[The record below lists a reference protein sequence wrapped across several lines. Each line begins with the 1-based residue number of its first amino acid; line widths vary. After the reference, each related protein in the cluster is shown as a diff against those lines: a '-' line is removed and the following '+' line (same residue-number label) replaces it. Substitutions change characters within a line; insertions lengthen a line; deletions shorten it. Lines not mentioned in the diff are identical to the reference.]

1 MKPVTGG
8 IVVAAVLI
16 TALAGCARTT
26 DGASAQDTTK
36 SSAEAATTTTH
47 ATSPAPAG
55 SSTATSEEFTL
66 PAYGVEPT
74 TTRALAPGET
84 TCEPDGGAANTVDA
98 TGAAPGSP
106 TAIVAVPDGFT
117 SAPGTGDTALTM
129 TGPDGLTATVTITPT
144 TLDAA
149 AAFQQ
154 YADQRTAK
162 ASINSVSVLPG
173 DLCGYSGQELMGI
186 LADKPGDGIDYADR
200 IVHVWTASGDYLI
213 AIALQG
219 PNGAPGLDAAKSV
232 ALADFGIR
240 MP

>member
-1 MKPVTGG
+1 MHPATSR
-8 IVVAAVLI
+8 IVVAAVLV

-26 DGASAQDTTK
+26 DGASAEDTAK
-36 SSAEAATTTTH
+36 SSAEATATTH
-47 ATSPAPAG
+47 SASSSPVG

-84 TCEPDGGAANTVDA
+84 TCEPDGAAANSVDA

-106 TAIVAVPDGFT
+106 TVIVAVPEGFT
-117 SAPGTGDTALTM
+117 SAPGAGDTALTM
-129 TGPDGLTATVTITPT
+129 TGPDGLTGTVTITPT

-154 YADQRTAK
+154 YADQRTGQ

-173 DLCGYSGQELMGI
+173 DLCGYSGQTLMGI
-186 LADKPGDGIDYADR
+186 LADKPGEGIDYADR

-219 PNGAPGLDAAKSV
+219 PNGAPGLDDAKSV

>member
-1 MKPVTGG
+1 MNPTTRH
-8 IVVAAVLI
+8 IVIAAVLV

-26 DGASAQDTTK
+26 EGASAEDTAK
-36 SSAEAATTTTH
+36 SSAEATATTH
-47 ATSPAPAG
+47 SASSSPVG

-74 TTRALAPGET
+74 TTRALAPGEV
-84 TCEPDGGAANTVDA
+84 TCEPDAATSSTVDA

-154 YADQRTAK
+154 YADQRTAQ
-162 ASINSVSVLPG
+162 ATITSVSVLPA
-173 DLCGYSGQELMGI
+173 DLCGYSGQKLMGI
-186 LADKPGDGIDYADR
+186 LADKPGEGIDYEDR
-200 IVHVWTASGDYLI
+200 IVHVWTGAGDYLI
-213 AIALQG
+213 AIQVQG
-219 PNGAPGLDAAKSV
+219 PNGAPGLDDATSV

>member
-1 MKPVTGG
+1 MHA
-8 IVVAAVLI
+8 IVSRMIVPAVLI

-26 DGASAQDTTK
+26 EGASAEDTPA
-36 SSAEAATTTTH
+36 SSAASTTTTH
-47 ATSPAPAG
+47 PASPAPAG
-55 SSTATSEEFTL
+55 SSTTSSSEFTL

-74 TTRALAPGET
+74 TTRALAPGEI
-84 TCEPDGGAANTVDA
+84 TCEPDAAASHTVDA

-117 SAPGTGDTALTM
+117 SVPGTGDTAVTM

-154 YADQRTAK
+154 YADQRTAQ
-162 ASINSVSVLPG
+162 ATINSVSVLPG
-173 DLCGYSGQELMGI
+173 DLCGYSGQKLMGI
-186 LADKPGDGIDYADR
+186 LADKPGEGVDYTDR

-213 AIALQG
+213 AVQVQG

>member
-1 MKPVTGG
+1 MNPAAGRV
-8 IVVAAVLI
+8 VVAAVLV

-26 DGASAQDTTK
+26 DGSSAEDTAK
-36 SSAEAATTTTH
+36 SSAQATATTQR
-47 ATSPAPAG
+47 ASPSPAG

-66 PAYGVEPT
+66 PAYGVEST

-84 TCEPDGGAANTVDA
+84 TCEPDGAAANTVDA

-106 TAIVAVPDGFT
+106 TAIVAMPEGFT
-117 SAPGTGDTALTM
+117 SAPGTGDTALIM
-129 TGPDGLTATVTITPT
+129 AGPDGLTGTVTITPT

-154 YADQRTAK
+154 YADQRTGQ

-173 DLCGYSGQELMGI
+173 DLCGYSGQKLMGI
-186 LADKPGDGIDYADR
+186 LADKPGEGIDYADR
-200 IVHVWTASGDYLI
+200 IVHVWTGSGDYLI

-219 PNGAPGLDAAKSV
+219 PNGAPGLDDAKSV

>member
-1 MKPVTGG
+1 MNPTTRH
-8 IVVAAVLI
+8 IVIAAVLV

-26 DGASAQDTTK
+26 EGASAEDTAK
-36 SSAEAATTTTH
+36 SSAEATATTH
-47 ATSPAPAG
+47 SASSSPVG

-74 TTRALAPGET
+74 TTRALAPGEV
-84 TCEPDGGAANTVDA
+84 TCEPDAATSSTVDA

-154 YADQRTAK
+154 YADQRTGQ

-173 DLCGYSGQELMGI
+173 DLCGYSGQTLMGI
-186 LADKPGDGIDYADR
+186 LADKPGEGIDYADR

-219 PNGAPGLDAAKSV
+219 PNGAPGLDDAKSV